1 MDWYPLWNS
10 LRIALISCAAVF
22 FLGIFAAY
30 YIARLP
36 RVIKG
41 VLDVLLTLPMVL
53 PPTVVGY
60 FLLLLFGAKRPLGIF
75 FMQHFGVKLVMNWYS
90 AIFASIV
97 VAFPLMYRTARGAFE
112 SFDETLAWSAQ
123 TLGQSDTWIFWRVR
137 MPACRQGILAGTVLA
152 FARALG
158 EYGAT
163 SMIAGYT
170 PGKTA
175 TIATTVY
182 QLWRTNDEL
191 GAMRGCWGYRHFGG
205 GAAGGEPAGE
215 KTESGCP
222 EMSLE
227 INIEKK
233 LDGFTLRAAF
243 TAGNTSTAL
252 LGASGCGKSMTL
264 RCIAG
269 IVKPDRGRIVLDG
282 RVLFDSDRHIDLPPQ
297 QRGVGL
303 LFQNYALFPN
313 MTVEQNIL
321 CGLKTEKDPA
331 ARRAACAEMLRTM
344 RLEELA
350 KRYPAQLSGG
360 QQQRAALA
368 RILVGKPRILMLDEP
383 FSALDSYLREE
394 VEGEVGSL
402 LANFAGTA
410 LLVTHNRDE
419 AYRLCKEMIVLNEGQ
434 VLRTGSTKAVFADP
448 QSIAAAR
455 LTGCKNILPCTPLD
469 SHTVRLDGWNTTLR
483 LALPVPAGCT
493 AVGIRAHDFTRC
505 AADAPNAIPVKAV
518 STSENPFDWTLICTP
533 PEGTAQLWWKV
544 SKKSLCSAAPAA
556 PQHLCAAP
564 ESIMPLKD

>member
-1 MDWYPLWNS
+1 
-10 LRIALISCAAVF
+10 
-22 FLGIFAAY
+22 
-30 YIARLP
+30 
-36 RVIKG
+36 
-41 VLDVLLTLPMVL
+41 
-53 PPTVVGY
+53 
-60 FLLLLFGAKRPLGIF
+60 
-75 FMQHFGVKLVMNWYS
+75 
-90 AIFASIV
+90 
-97 VAFPLMYRTARGAFE
+97 
-112 SFDETLAWSAQ
+112 
-123 TLGQSDTWIFWRVR
+123 
-137 MPACRQGILAGTVLA
+137 
-152 FARALG
+152 
-158 EYGAT
+158 
-163 SMIAGYT
+163 
-170 PGKTA
+170 
-175 TIATTVY
+175 
-182 QLWRTNDEL
+182 
-191 GAMRGCWGYRHFGG
+191 
-205 GAAGGEPAGE
+205 
-215 KTESGCP
+215 
-222 EMSLE
+222 MSLE
-227 INIEKK
+227 VNIEKK

-282 RVLFDSDRHIDLPPQ
+282 RVLFDSAQHIDLPPQ

-331 ARRAACAEMLRTM
+331 ARRVACAEMLRAM
-344 RLEELA
+344 RLETLA

-434 VLRTGSTKAVFADP
+434 VLRAGTTKAVFADP

-455 LTGCKNILPCTPLD
+455 LTGCKNILPCTRVD
-469 SHTVRLDGWNTTLR
+469 DHTVQLARSVLQLTT
-483 LALPVPAGCT
+483 ALPVPERCT
-493 AVGIRAHDFTRC
+493 AVGIRAHDFAPC
-505 AADAPNAIPVKAV
+505 AAGAQNALPVTAV
-518 STSENPFDWTLICTP
+518 STSENPFDWNLILQLPDETR
-533 PEGTAQLWWKV
+533 LWWKV
-544 SKKSLCSAAPAA
+544 SKTTLAAAEPAAPAFLAA
-556 PQHLCAAP
+556 PP
-564 ESIMPLKD
+564 ESIMPLAD